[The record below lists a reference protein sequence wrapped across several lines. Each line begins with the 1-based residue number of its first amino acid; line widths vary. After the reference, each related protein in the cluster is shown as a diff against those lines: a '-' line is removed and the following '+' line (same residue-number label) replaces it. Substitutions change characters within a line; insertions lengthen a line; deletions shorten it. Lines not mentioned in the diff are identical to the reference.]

1 MCMGAL
7 DAGEGLRDGIE
18 SVVLRERGGR
28 HGGAV

>member
-18 SVVLRERGGR
+18 SAVLRVRGGR
-28 HGGAV
+28 RGGTV